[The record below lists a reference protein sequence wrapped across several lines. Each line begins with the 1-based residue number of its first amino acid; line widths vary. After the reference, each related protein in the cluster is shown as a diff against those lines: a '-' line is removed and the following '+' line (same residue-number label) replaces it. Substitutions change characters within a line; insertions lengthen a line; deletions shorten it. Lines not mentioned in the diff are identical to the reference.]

1 MLGHNDLSG
10 MALRQ
15 INRHGVDST
24 YTEYSEGSYD
34 PVTSSVTGSTSTVY
48 TFKAYP
54 TKASYSETQQ
64 PNLVNLDLKVFL
76 VSGDSLSVKPKINS
90 QLSVGS
96 QKYTILSVAEHYA
109 HGKVSVYRIV
119 CREG

>member
-15 INRHGVDST
+15 VQRHGVDVT

-34 PVTSSVTGSTSTVY
+34 PVTSSITNSTGTTY

-54 TKASYSETQQ
+54 SQASYSESQQ
-64 PNLVNLDLKVFL
+64 PNLVNVDLKVFL
-76 VSGDSLSVKPKINS
+76 VAGESLSVKPKINS
-90 QLSVGS
+90 EISVGT
-96 QKYTILSVAEHYA
+96 QKYTILSVKEHYA
-109 HGKVSVYRIV
+109 HGKVVLWRIL
-119 CREG
+119 CKEG